1 MLWYLVICAL
11 MLYPYAIARAG
22 SLSGR
27 KTKHIALMNACLILW
42 FFMAFRGLRVG
53 VDTKHYA
60 YVFSQFDEIPF
71 SQVFTAVTYANES
84 ESWAFDFEPG
94 YRLANKLLSLFFTS
108 PQAITVFNSTVIMV
122 LWYFLIKRDSPNFLL
137 SVWLFITLGIY
148 QTEMNVTRN
157 AIAILMVYNAF
168 PYLRRRELP
177 KFLAACLFASLFHV
191 AALVLL
197 PVYFLVWGVKLKPKG
212 MALLVLASC
221 VLGFVFPLISPVISA
236 MVPARFAKYLQ
247 GNNEKLGSLIVGVL
261 NGGFFLLTLW
271 LIPRKNRKRIFTR
284 ERLGVV
290 LLTINLCFFGLNIG
304 LGDASR
310 MAALFGPYLV
320 ILIPRM
326 LTLIENR
333 ARRRDAAALIVILSG
348 IQYVLRMCINNIGG
362 TLPYG
367 FCW

>member
-22 SLSGR
+22 ALTGR
-27 KTKHIALMNACLILW
+27 KTKHIALMTACVILW
-42 FFMAFRGLRVG
+42 FFMAFRAISVG
-53 VDTKHYA
+53 VATKHSA
-60 YVFSQFDEIPF
+60 YVFKQFRGIPF
-71 SQVFTAVTYANES
+71 SRVFTAVTYANES

-94 YRLANKLLSLFFTS
+94 YRLANKLLSMFVAA

-122 LWYFLIKRDSPNFLL
+122 LWYHLIKRDSPNFLL

-157 AIAILMVYNAF
+157 AIAILMVYHGF
-168 PYLRRRELP
+168 PFLLRRDFP
-177 KFLAACLFASLFHV
+177 KFLAVCAFASLFHI
-191 AALVLL
+191 AALILV
-197 PVYFLVWGVKLKPKG
+197 PVYFLVWGLKLSPG
-212 MALLVLASC
+212 RVGLLILSFCAVG
-221 VLGFVFPLISPVISA
+221 VIFPVISPILSA
-236 MVPARFAKYLQ
+236 IVPGRFAKYLQ

-271 LIPRKNRKRIFTR
+271 LLPQNKRAQVFTQ
-284 ERLGVV
+284 ERLGVM

-304 LGDASR
+304 LADASR

-326 LTLIENR
+326 LTLIRNR
-333 ARRRDAAALIVILSG
+333 ERRQDAAALIVLLSG

-362 TLPYG
+362 TLPYS

>member
-1 MLWYLVICAL
+1 MFWYLMICVL

-27 KTKHIALMNACLILW
+27 KTKHIALMSACMILW
-42 FFMAFRGLRVG
+42 FFMAFRGLGVG

-60 YVFSQFDEIPF
+60 YVFSQFDDIPF
-71 SQVFTAVTYANES
+71 SKVFTAVTYANES

-94 YRLANKLLSLFFTS
+94 YRLLNKLLSLFFTS
-108 PQAITVFNSTVIMV
+108 PQAITVLNSTLIMV
-122 LWYFLIKRDSPNFLL
+122 LWYFLIKRDSPSFLL
-137 SVWLFITLGIY
+137 SVWLLVTLGIY

-157 AIAILMVYNAF
+157 AIAILMVYNGF
-168 PYLRRRELP
+168 PYLRRRQLS
-177 KFLAACLFASLFHV
+177 KYLAVCLFASLFHI
-191 AALVLL
+191 AALVLI
-197 PVYFLVWGVKLKPKG
+197 PVYFLVWGVKLKPG
-212 MALLVLASC
+212 RMAVFVLVFCA
-221 VLGFVFPLISPVISA
+221 VGVVFPLISPILTRL
-236 MVPARFAKYLQ
+236 VPGRFAKYLQ

-271 LIPRKNRKRIFTR
+271 LLPKKQRYRVFRR
-284 ERLGVV
+284 ERLGVM

-326 LTLIENR
+326 LSMIDNR
-333 ARRRDAAALIVILSG
+333 ARRQDAAALIVILSG

-362 TLPYG
+362 SLPYT

>member
-22 SLSGR
+22 DLSGR
-27 KTKHIALMNACLILW
+27 KTKHIALMTAIVILW
-42 FFMAFRGLRVG
+42 FFMAFRGLKVG

-60 YVFSQFDEIPF
+60 YVFTQFDDIPF
-71 SQVFTAVTYANES
+71 SKVFTAVTYANES

-94 YRLANKLLSLFFTS
+94 YRLANKVLSLFFS
-108 PQAITVFNSTVIMV
+108 NAQAITVFNSTVILV
-122 LWYFLIKRDSPNFLL
+122 LWYHLIQRDSPNFML
-137 SVWLFITLGIY
+137 SVWLFITLGVY

-177 KFLAACLFASLFHV
+177 KFLAVCLFASLFHI
-191 AALVLL
+191 AALILL
-197 PVYFLVWGVKLKPKG
+197 PVYFLVWGVKLTPKRVA
-212 MALLVLASC
+212 ML
-221 VLGFVFPLISPVISA
+221 VLGFCVVGVIFPFISPFISSL
-236 MVPARFAKYLQ
+236 VPARFAKYLQ

-271 LIPRKNRKRIFTR
+271 MIPKRNRSKVFTR
-284 ERLGVV
+284 ERLGVMLV
-290 LLTINLCFFGLNIG
+290 TINLCFFGLNIG

-333 ARRRDAAALIVILSG
+333 ARRREAATLIVLLSG
-348 IQYVLRMCINNIGG
+348 IQYVLRLCINNIGG
-362 TLPYG
+362 TLPYT

>member
-1 MLWYLVICAL
+1 MFWYLVICLL

-22 SLSGR
+22 LRTGR
-27 KTKHIALMNACLILW
+27 KTRHIALMCAMLILW
-42 FFMAFRGLRVG
+42 FFMAFRGIRVG

-60 YVFSQFDEIPF
+60 YVFSQFDQIPF
-71 SQVFTAVTYANES
+71 SRVFTAVTYANES

-94 YRLANKLLSLFFTS
+94 YRLVNKLLSLFFTS
-108 PQAITVFNSTVIMV
+108 SQAITVFNSTVILV

-137 SVWLFITLGIY
+137 SVWLFLTLGVY

-168 PYLRRRELP
+168 PYLRARDFPRYLGVCI
-177 KFLAACLFASLFHV
+177 LASLFHV
-191 AALVLL
+191 AALIFV
-197 PVYFLVWGVKLKPKG
+197 PVYFLVWGMKLSPRT
-212 MALLVLASC
+212 MALLVGLAC
-221 VLGFVFPLISPVISA
+221 VAGVLFPFISPILISV
-236 MVPARFAKYLQ
+236 VPGRFAKYFQ

-261 NGGFFLLTLW
+261 NGGFFLLTL
-271 LIPRKNRKRIFTR
+271 LLLPKRRRALVFRR
-284 ERLGVV
+284 ERLGVM

-333 ARRRDAAALIVILSG
+333 SKRADAVILITALSG
-348 IQYVLRMCINNIGG
+348 VQYVLRMLVNNIGG
-362 TLPYG
+362 TLPYE

>member
-11 MLYPYAIARAG
+11 MIYPYAIARAG

-27 KTKHIALMNACLILW
+27 KTKHIALMTACLILW
-42 FFMAFRGLRVG
+42 FFMAFRGLQVG

-94 YRLANKLLSLFFTS
+94 YRLANKLLSLFFRS
-108 PQAITVFNSTVIMV
+108 SQAITVFNSTLIMV

-168 PYLRRRELP
+168 PYLRRRE
-177 KFLAACLFASLFHV
+177 FLKYLAVCLFASLFHI
-191 AALVLL
+191 AALILL
-197 PVYFLVWGVKLKPKG
+197 PLYFLVWSLKLTPGRMAAALAVFCVVGVIFPYLSS
-212 MALLVLASC
+212 VLSS
-221 VLGFVFPLISPVISA
+221 I
-236 MVPARFAKYLQ
+236 VPDRFAKYLQ

-261 NGGFFLLTLW
+261 NGGFFLLTMW
-271 LIPRKNRKRIFTR
+271 LLPGKSRERVFTR
-284 ERLGVV
+284 ERLGVM

-333 ARRRDAAALIVILSG
+333 ARRRDAATLIVLLSG

-362 TLPYG
+362 TLPYSL
-367 FCW
+367 CW

>member
-22 SLSGR
+22 DLSGR
-27 KTKHIALMNACLILW
+27 KTKHIALMTACVILW
-42 FFMAFRGLRVG
+42 FFMAFRGISVG

-60 YVFSQFDEIPF
+60 YVFSQFDDIPL
-71 SQVFTAVTYANES
+71 SKVFTAVTYANES
-84 ESWAFDFEPG
+84 ETWAFDFEPG
-94 YRLANKLLSLFFTS
+94 YRLANKLLSLFFTD
-108 PQAITVFNSTVIMV
+108 PQAITVFNSTVIMI
-122 LWYFLIKRDSPNFLL
+122 LWYHLIKRDSPNFML

-177 KFLAACLFASLFHV
+177 KFLLVCAIASLFHI
-191 AALVLL
+191 AALILL
-197 PVYFLVWGVKLKPKG
+197 PVYFLVWGVKLTPKRAG
-212 MALLVLASC
+212 MLVLCFC
-221 VLGFVFPLISPVISA
+221 VVGVIFPIISPILSGL
-236 MVPARFAKYLQ
+236 VPARFAKYLQ
-247 GNNEKLGSLIVGVL
+247 GNNEKVGSLIVGLL

-271 LIPRKNRKRIFTR
+271 LLPKRSRARVFAR
-284 ERLGVV
+284 ERLGVM

-310 MAALFGPYLV
+310 MAALFGPYLI

-333 ARRRDAAALIVILSG
+333 ARRRDAATLIVLLSG
-348 IQYVLRMCINNIGG
+348 IQYVLRLCVNNIGG
-362 TLPYG
+362 TLPYA

>member
-42 FFMAFRGLRVG
+42 FFMAFRGIGVG

-60 YVFSQFDEIPF
+60 YVFSQFEQIPF
-71 SQVFTAVTYANES
+71 SKVFTAVTYANES

-94 YRLANKLLSLFFTS
+94 YRLANKLLSLLFSS
-108 PQAITVFNSTVIMV
+108 PQAITVFNSTLILI
-122 LWYFLIKRDSPNFLL
+122 LWYHLIQRDSPNFLL
-137 SVWLFITLGIY
+137 SIWLFITLGIY

-168 PYLRRRELP
+168 PYLRRRELG
-177 KFLAACLFASLFHV
+177 KYIGACLFASLFHI
-191 AALVLL
+191 AALVLV
-197 PVYFLVWGVKLKPKG
+197 PVYFLVWGLKLRPRMMLILVGCSCLLG
-212 MALLVLASC
+212 MI
-221 VLGFVFPLISPVISA
+221 FPLISPILTA
-236 MVPARFAKYLQ
+236 LLPARFAKYFQ
-247 GNNEKLGSLIVGVL
+247 GNNEKLGSLIVGLL
-261 NGGFFLLTLW
+261 NGGFFLLTMW
-271 LIPRKNRKRIFTR
+271 LLPRKQRERVFTR
-284 ERLGVV
+284 ERLGVM
-290 LLTINLCFFGLNIG
+290 LLMVNLCFFGLNIG

-333 ARRRDAAALIVILSG
+333 ARRRDAATLIVILSG
-348 IQYVLRMCINNIGG
+348 IQYVLRMCVNNIGG
-362 TLPYG
+362 TLPYE

>member
-22 SLSGR
+22 VLSGR
-27 KTKHIALMNACLILW
+27 KTKHIALMTACVILW
-42 FFMAFRGLRVG
+42 FFMAFRGISVG

-60 YVFSQFDEIPF
+60 YVFKQFRGIPF
-71 SQVFTAVTYANES
+71 SEVFTAVTYANES

-94 YRLANKLLSLFFTS
+94 YRLANKLLSMFVAA

-122 LWYFLIKRDSPNFLL
+122 LWYHLIKRDSPNFLL

-168 PYLRRRELP
+168 PYLRRREFP
-177 KFLAACLFASLFHV
+177 KYLAVCLFASMFHI

-197 PVYFLVWGVKLKPKG
+197 PVYFLVWGMKLDPRR
-212 MALLVLASC
+212 MTWLILAFC
-221 VLGFVFPLISPVISA
+221 AVGVVFPLISPIISGL
-236 MVPARFAKYLQ
+236 VPGRFAKYLQ

-261 NGGFFLLTLW
+261 NGGFFLLTHW
-271 LIPRKNRKRIFTR
+271 LIPRKNRDRVFTR
-284 ERLGVV
+284 ERLGVM

-333 ARRRDAAALIVILSG
+333 ARRRDAAALIVLLSG

-362 TLPYG
+362 TLPYV

>member
-27 KTKHIALMNACLILW
+27 PTRHIALMNACLILW
-42 FFMAFRGLRVG
+42 FFMAFRGIGVG

-60 YVFSQFDEIPF
+60 YVYSQFDQIPF
-71 SQVFTAVTYANES
+71 SKVFTAVTYANES

-94 YRLANKLLSLFFTS
+94 YRLANKLLSLVFPS
-108 PQAITVFNSTVIMV
+108 RQAITVFNSTVILV
-122 LWYFLIKRDSPNFLL
+122 LWYHLIQRDSPNFLL
-137 SVWLFITLGIY
+137 SIWLFITLGIY

-168 PYLRRRELP
+168 PYLRRREFFKYLGV
-177 KFLAACLFASLFHV
+177 CLFASLFHI

-197 PVYFLVWGVKLKPKG
+197 PVYFLVWGLKLQPRT
-212 MALLVLASC
+212 MLLLVGCSC
-221 VLGFVFPLISPVISA
+221 LLGMVFPFISPFLGSLL
-236 MVPARFAKYLQ
+236 PDRFAKYFQ

-271 LIPRKNRKRIFTR
+271 LLPRKQRARVFTR
-284 ERLGVV
+284 ERLGVM
-290 LLTINLCFFGLNIG
+290 LLLINLCFFGLNIG

-333 ARRRDAAALIVILSG
+333 ARRRDAVTLIVILSG
-348 IQYVLRMCINNIGG
+348 IQYVLRMCVNNIGG
-362 TLPYG
+362 TLPYE

>member
-1 MLWYLVICAL
+1 MLWYLFLCVL

-42 FFMAFRGLRVG
+42 FFMAFRGLQVG

-60 YVFSQFDEIPF
+60 YVFSQFEDIPLYKVF
-71 SQVFTAVTYANES
+71 SAVTYGSES
-84 ESWAFDFEPG
+84 ETWTFDFEPG

-108 PQAITVFNSTVIMV
+108 SQAITVFNSTVIMV

-168 PYLRRRELP
+168 PYLRRRDLP
-177 KFLAACLFASLFHV
+177 RYLAACLLASMFHV

-197 PVYFLVWGVKLKPKG
+197 PVYFLVWGVKLKPRG
-212 MALLVLASC
+212 MTAVVLASC
-221 VLGFVFPLISPVISA
+221 ALGFLFPYISPFISSL
-236 MVPARFAKYLQ
+236 VPGRFAKYLQ

-271 LIPRKNRKRIFTR
+271 LIPRKNRQRVFTR
-284 ERLGVV
+284 ERLGVM

-333 ARRRDAAALIVILSG
+333 DRRRNAAALIVGLSF

-362 TLPYG
+362 TLPYA

>member
-1 MLWYLVICAL
+1 MFWYLMICAL

-22 SLSGR
+22 SLTGR
-27 KTKHIALMNACLILW
+27 RTKHIALMNACLILW
-42 FFMAFRGLRVG
+42 YFMAFRGLRVG

-60 YVFSQFDEIPF
+60 YVFSQFDDIPF
-71 SQVFTAVTYANES
+71 SRVFTAVTYANES

-94 YRLANKLLSLFFTS
+94 YRLINKLLSMFFTS

-122 LWYFLIKRDSPNFLL
+122 LWYFLIKRESPCFLL
-137 SVWLFITLGIY
+137 SVWLFVTLGVY

-168 PYLRRRELP
+168 PYLRRREFP
-177 KFLAACLFASLFHV
+177 KYLAVCLFASLFHI
-191 AALVLL
+191 AALILL
-197 PVYFLVWGVKLKPKG
+197 PVYFLVWNVKLKPRQ
-212 MALLVLASC
+212 MVMLILAFC
-221 VLGFVFPLISPVISA
+221 AVGLCFPLISPIVSRL
-236 MVPARFAKYLQ
+236 VPSRFAKYLQ

-261 NGGFFLLTLW
+261 NGGFFTLTLW
-271 LIPRKNRKRIFTR
+271 LIPRKNRERVFTR
-284 ERLGVV
+284 ERLGVM

-320 ILIPRM
+320 LLIPRM

-333 ARRRDAAALIVILSG
+333 ARRRDAATLIVILSG

-362 TLPYG
+362 TLPYS

>member
-42 FFMAFRGLRVG
+42 FFMAFRGIGVG

-60 YVFSQFDEIPF
+60 YVFSQFEQIPF
-71 SQVFTAVTYANES
+71 SEVFTAVTYANES

-94 YRLANKLLSLFFTS
+94 YRLANKLLSLLFSS
-108 PQAITVFNSTVIMV
+108 PQAITVFNSTVIMI
-122 LWYFLIKRDSPNFLL
+122 LWYQLIQRDSPNFLL
-137 SVWLFITLGIY
+137 SVWLFVTLGIY

-168 PYLRRRELP
+168 PYLRRRE
-177 KFLAACLFASLFHV
+177 FLKYLGVCLFASLFHI
-191 AALVLL
+191 AALVLV
-197 PVYFLVWGVKLKPKG
+197 PVYFLVWRLKLQPRTMLILVGCSCLLG
-212 MALLVLASC
+212 MI
-221 VLGFVFPLISPVISA
+221 FPLISPLLTA
-236 MVPARFAKYLQ
+236 LMPDRFAKYFQ
-247 GNNEKLGSLIVGVL
+247 GNNEKLGSLIVGAL

-271 LIPRKNRKRIFTR
+271 LLPRKRRARVFTR
-284 ERLGVV
+284 ERLGVM
-290 LLTINLCFFGLNIG
+290 LLLINLCFFGLNIG

-333 ARRRDAAALIVILSG
+333 ARRRDAVTLIVILSG
-348 IQYVLRMCINNIGG
+348 IQFVLRMCVNNIGG
-362 TLPYG
+362 TLPYE